1 MKKLNANEMR
11 KVDGSFWILAGI
23 AVVAGTAKRLEL
35 DMNTQDME
43 SATHIRRAA
52 GHANTDGNRHHTL
65 RFAK

>member
-23 AVVAGTAKRLEL
+23 AVVAGTSIGKA
-35 DMNTQDME
+35 
-43 SATHIRRAA
+43 IRIRYEHARAA